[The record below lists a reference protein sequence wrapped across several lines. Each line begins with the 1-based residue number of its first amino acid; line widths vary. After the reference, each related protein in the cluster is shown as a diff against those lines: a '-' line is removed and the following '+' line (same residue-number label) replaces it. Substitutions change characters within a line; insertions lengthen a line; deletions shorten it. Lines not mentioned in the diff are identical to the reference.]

1 MKLFEVIFTHPY
13 LHALGWAL
21 LHFLWQGALLALLLA
36 GLLRLLRGRSANAR
50 YLAACA
56 ALLLMLVSPAVTF
69 WRTSRQTVASAV
81 DERSLAAARP
91 TNVTAATGPLPKR
104 ADRPEGVDGEEK
116 YGFRDRH
123 FVGRLEALLP
133 WLILAWML
141 GVAFLT
147 ARVFGGLFYTFRLTR
162 FASNLLETGWQER
175 LASLSKQL
183 GLKRPVRLLQS
194 ALVQVPTTIGWLR
207 PVILLPASALT
218 GLTPQQLELILAHE
232 LSHIRRH
239 DYLVNLFQIAAETL
253 LFYHPAVWWVSRQ
266 VRIEREHACDDMA
279 VALFGD
285 PLAYARALTRIERM
299 RRQKVLLAIAADGG
313 KLTAR
318 ILRLIE
324 NPKGQGR
331 SSSPLLALFL
341 AAAFIT
347 SLAFA
352 HKALSPER
360 IMAAPARGADSP
372 AGEAVTRNGRQSLA
386 SVKADAAQLSGEMA
400 TLTADDDTEGEDE
413 EVRRVALAALGERRG
428 SVIVMDP
435 RTGRVHTIVNQE
447 WAVRRSWRPASVIK
461 LVTGAAGVTEK
472 LVQTAERVRVQP
484 QSRPLNF
491 TEALALSDN
500 SYFSLVGQRVGSES
514 LIRYAREFGLGQE
527 TGINHPGESTG
538 RLPLSQAVSD
548 SSRLGA
554 YAEGIEATPIQL
566 AILVSAIA
574 NGGTLVVP
582 RVPRT
587 GQESVRFEPQVRR
600 RLSIP
605 LENLESLR
613 AGMIGAVDY
622 GTGKAAF
629 DPAQSVAGKTGTFQD
644 DREMVGLFVSYAPAE
659 NPRLV
664 VVVLTRGQNESGPL
678 AASVAG
684 AIYRALKPRA

>member
-1 MKLFEVIFTHPY
+1 VKLFEVIFTHPY